1 MDSDLLDKIGEL
13 NGLTHDLLY
22 TVISS
27 LASDILKVA
36 PEKRK
41 EIITVANEHITKLGM
56 EPFKVR
62 MMPAPKATATKKET
76 MGSKST
82 VMRNAA
88 KIKRADV
95 SWTSDW
101 AGENYPQQY
110 KETVISFDD
119 SLKPP
124 KGGAFIGRREGDEV
138 VIVAV
143 IYEEGTVSSIP
154 KKNAL
159 LLQRLEFELE
169 NVGDENPERA
179 EIVFE

>member
-1 MDSDLLDKIGEL
+1 MDSDLLGKIGEL

-41 EIITVANEHITKLGM
+41 EIVTVANEHITRLGM

-62 MMPAPKATATKKET
+62 MMPAPKVATTKKET
-76 MGSKST
+76 VGSKST

-95 SWTSDW
+95 SWTENW
-101 AGENYPQQY
+101 ASKEYPEQY
-110 KETVISFDD
+110 KETVISTDD

-124 KGGAFIGRREGDEV
+124 KGGAFIGMRDEDEV
-138 VIVAV
+138 TIVAV
-143 IYEEGTVSSIP
+143 LYEDGTVSNIP

-159 LLQRLEFELE
+159 LLQRLEFELQ
-169 NVGDENPERA
+169 NVGDDEPQRTKIA
-179 EIVFE
+179 FE